1 MRVNTSLFRTTTF
14 RLVAL
19 YLFLFTVSIL
29 AVLSY
34 LYYNTVGLL
43 ERETEDTIRAE
54 VSGLADQYRS
64 GGVTGLA
71 AAIDRR
77 TANRDTERMFM
88 LADADG
94 KYISGNLHSPSI
106 STMPDNQWIDF
117 TVDETDSNVTV
128 GHTIHSF
135 NIQLPDGYQLLVGED
150 VQELNQFRGLVREA
164 LYWSIGLSLAMGLIS
179 GFLISRNFLQ
189 RIDAITAS
197 SKEIMNGN
205 LSGRMPVTG
214 TGDELDRLAASLN
227 EMLGQI
233 EKLMLGMREVSSNV
247 AHDLRTP
254 LTRLRARL
262 EAALREGQPASHRET
277 LQQTLADSDNLLQT
291 FNAVLSIT
299 QLESGQQRA
308 TLQVL
313 DANDIL
319 EDISDLYQP
328 LAEEEGGSL
337 TLKSQTGLNLLGKRE
352 LMAQVL
358 TNLIDNAL
366 KYGAGDKGAVDITV
380 TGERRDDEVVI
391 AVADHGKGIA
401 ENDRE
406 RALQRFVRL
415 DESRSKP
422 GNGLGLALVAGV
434 ANLLNGKI
442 ILADNHP
449 GLRAEL
455 HLPYIAAG
463 KP

>member
-1 MRVNTSLFRTTTF
+1 MRVNGSLFRTTTF
-14 RLVAL
+14 RLVGL

-54 VSGLADQYRS
+54 VSGLADQYR
-64 GGVTGLA
+64 GAGLGGLA
-71 AAIDRR
+71 TAIERR

-106 STMPDNQWIDF
+106 SSMPDNQWIDF

-128 GHTIHSF
+128 GHTIHAY
-135 NIQLPDGYQLLVGED
+135 NVELPNGYQLLVGED

-164 LYWSIGLSLAMGLIS
+164 LYWSIGLSLAMGLVS

-197 SKEIMNGN
+197 SRVIMNGD

-214 TGDELDRLAASLN
+214 TGDELDRLAQSLN

-233 EKLMLGMREVSSNV
+233 EKLMSGMREVSSNV

-254 LTRLRARL
+254 LTRLRARI
-262 EAALREGQPASHRET
+262 EAALREDNLQNHREA
-277 LQQTLADSDNLLQT
+277 LRQTLADSDNLLQT

-308 TLQVL
+308 NLQLL
-313 DANDIL
+313 DAHEIL
-319 EDISDLYQP
+319 EDICDLYAP
-328 LAEEEGGSL
+328 LAEDEGGSL
-337 TLKSQTGLNLLGKRE
+337 TLRSEPGLTLRGKRE
-352 LMAQVL
+352 LMAQAL
-358 TNLIDNAL
+358 TNLLDNAM
-366 KYGAGDKGAVDITV
+366 KYGEGKNGAADITV
-380 TGERRDDEVVI
+380 TGQRDGDDVVI
-391 AVADHGKGIA
+391 TIADSGQGIA
-401 ENDRE
+401 EADRV

-422 GNGLGLALVAGV
+422 GNGLGLSLVAGI

-442 ILADNHP
+442 ILAANNP

-455 HLPYIAAG
+455 HLPYVSPA
-463 KP
+463 K